1 MPSSS
6 ATMRVIKR
14 NGTTED
20 VNYHKITTRLKKLCT
35 AKMLRTVDIGRV
47 VQSVIRDMTT
57 DMPTAEIDKLCASVC
72 AQQQL
77 VHPDYGTLAARVHM
91 SNWHKETDGTCAAW
105 LDSADTEG
113 LGLRP
118 EFVAYVREHRAA
130 LDAMMRHDRDEMY
143 DFFGLS
149 TMQKLYCAR
158 TTTRLVERPQHMWL
172 RVACVV
178 TAYPEDM
185 EIVRETYEA
194 LSTQQ
199 YTHGSPTLFNAGLTN
214 QMASCFLLS
223 VEDSIESIFSTL
235 KNAAHISKYG
245 GGLGLHISSVRGK
258 GQPIGSSSGRTDGI
272 LPMLKVWNSMT
283 SYVNQ
288 SGRRKGA
295 CAVFLEPHHP
305 DLLEFLE
312 MRRPGGDDDL
322 RNRDLFSALWVS
334 DLFMQRVEENGTWSF
349 FDPYVC
355 PDLQDAYGDAYT
367 SAYLEHEMAGRFVKQ
382 MPAIEVWN
390 AILQAQIESGQPY
403 MSFKCS
409 INRKSNQK
417 NVGTIRGSNLCNE
430 IVEYTSPD
438 EIAVCTLASMG
449 LPRFVVRDPHTG
461 ETSIDEDDLG
471 RVTRIAIRNLDTCID
486 VNMYPVPEA
495 ERSNRRHR
503 PVGLGAQGLAD
514 VLFDLGIPFDTQEA
528 VDVSERL
535 ARCMYYHAID
545 ESCRLAQ
552 AKGAYP
558 TFEGSPASKG
568 LLQPDLWGVPPGGE
582 YDWAGLR
589 DRVKTHGL
597 RHSLC
602 IAYMPT
608 ASTASIFGNT
618 EAIEPI
624 TSLAYVRRTLSGEF
638 TCVNHRLVRDLV
650 DRHLWT
656 ESVRRQIVSSGGSI
670 RDIEAIPESV
680 RRLYVTAY
688 DIKQKWVM
696 DHMLVRGPY
705 TCQSQSCNVF
715 MDRPTFKKLTAS
727 HFYAWRRGAKTS
739 MYYLRS
745 KPAAKAQP
753 VAIESNSCINCS
765 G

>member
-1 MPSSS
+1 
-6 ATMRVIKR
+6 MRVIKR
-14 NGTTED
+14 SGATED
-20 VNYHKITTRLKKLCT
+20 VNYHKITTRLKKLCS
-35 AKMLRTVDIGRV
+35 AAMLRHVDVGRV
-47 VQSVIRDMTT
+47 VQAVVRDMSAE
-57 DMPTAEIDKLCASVC
+57 MHTADIDKLCASVC
-72 AQQQL
+72 ATQQL
-77 VHPDYGTLAARVHM
+77 VHPDYGLLAARVQM
-91 SNWHKETDGTCAAW
+91 SNWHKETQAGVSAW
-105 LDSADTEG
+105 LDHAEA

-118 EFVAYVREHRAA
+118 EFVAYVQRHRDQ
-130 LDAMMRHDRDEMY
+130 LDAMLAHDRDDLY
-143 DFFGLS
+143 DFFGLC

-158 TTTRLVERPQHMWL
+158 TTAALVERPQHMWL
-172 RVACVV
+172 RVAIVV
-178 TAYPEDM
+178 TGYPEDV
-185 EIVRETYEA
+185 EVVRETYDA
-194 LSTQQ
+194 LSLHQ

-235 KNAAHISKYG
+235 KNAAHISKHG

-305 DLLEFLE
+305 DLMEFLE
-312 MRRPGGDDDL
+312 MRRPGGDEDL
-322 RNRDLFSALWVS
+322 RNRDLFMALWVS
-334 DLFMQRVEENGTWSF
+334 DLFMQRVQDGGIWSF
-349 FDPYVC
+349 FDPFMC
-355 PDLQDAYGDAYT
+355 RDLQDAYGDEYTRLYEAYE
-367 SAYLEHEMAGRFVKQ
+367 AQGKYVKQ
-382 MPAIEVWN
+382 VPAMDVWN

-403 MSFKCS
+403 MSYKCS
-409 INRKSNQK
+409 INRKSNQQ

-438 EIAVCTLASMG
+438 EIAVCTLASVG
-449 LPRFVVRDPHTG
+449 LPAFVRKG
-461 ETSIDEDDLG
+461 RIDYDDLG

-486 VNMYPVPEA
+486 VNMYPVEEA
-495 ERSNRRHR
+495 ERSNQRHR

-514 VLFDLGIPFDTQEA
+514 VFFELGLPFDSEEA
-528 VDVSERL
+528 LDVTERL
-535 ARCMYYHAID
+535 AACMYYHAID

-552 AKGAYP
+552 EKGAYP

-568 LLQPDLWGVPPGGE
+568 LLQPDLWGVTPVDG
-582 YDWAGLR
+582 YDWEGLR
-589 DRVKTHGL
+589 QRVTKHGL

-602 IAYMPT
+602 LAYMPT

-618 EAIEPI
+618 EAMEPI
-624 TSLAYVRRTLSGEF
+624 SSLAYVRRTLSGEF
-638 TCVNHRLVRDLV
+638 TCVNHRLVRELV
-650 DRHLWT
+650 RRHLWT
-656 ESVRRQIVSSGGSI
+656 EAVRRQIVSSGGSV
-670 RDIEAIPESV
+670 RNIEVIPEEV
-680 RRLYVTAY
+680 RRLYPTAY

-696 DHMLVRGPY
+696 DHMLRRGPY

-715 MDRPTFKKLTAS
+715 MERPTFQKLTAS

-753 VAIESNSCINCS
+753 VVVESNSCINCS